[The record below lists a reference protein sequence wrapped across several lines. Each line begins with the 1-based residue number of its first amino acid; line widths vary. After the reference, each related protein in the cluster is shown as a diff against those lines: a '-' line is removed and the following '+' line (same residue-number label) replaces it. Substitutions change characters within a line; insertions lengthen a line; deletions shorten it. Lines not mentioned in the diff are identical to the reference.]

1 MTKTVEQVAKELAAP
16 FTGADLKTRPG
27 RGGMTFTYVDARA
40 VAQRLDDVLTVV
52 GWNFEPEV
60 ADLASKCVRGVLT
73 IRVGGAASTRADFGY
88 PNGGQ
93 SDEPLKEAASDA
105 LRRCA
110 AQIGVGRSLYA
121 SGTGASL
128 SVAPTPLS
136 VASVRVSQPSVSTND
151 VAVAAA
157 MLFAEGEC
165 PDHRT
170 AWSHKPAGVSKAGKA
185 YNAFYAC
192 SGKSNGDFCKRKPS
206 IAWVNAQVRD
216 EGEAMLEA
224 KAKGLHDGNPALE
237 TALEELPF

>member
-1 MTKTVEQVAKELAAP
+1 
-16 FTGADLKTRPG
+16 
-27 RGGMTFTYVDARA
+27 MTFTYADARA
-40 VAQRLDDVLTVV
+40 VAQRLDDVLGIT
-52 GWNFEPEV
+52 GWNFESV
-60 ADLASKCVRGVLT
+60 VVDSTAKAIKGTLT
-73 IRVGGAASTRADFGY
+73 IRVDGVASTKEDYGY

-93 SDEPLKEAASDA
+93 SDEPLKEASSDA

-110 AQIGVGRSLYA
+110 ALLGVGRSLYA

-128 SVAPTPLS
+128 SVAPRPLS
-136 VASVRVSQPSVSTND
+136 VDSVRVSQPSVSTSD

-170 AWSHKPAGVSKAGKA
+170 AWSHKPAGVSKAGKP

-192 SGKSNGDFCKRKPS
+192 SGKSNGSFCQRKPS

-216 EGEAMLEA
+216 EGEAMLAA